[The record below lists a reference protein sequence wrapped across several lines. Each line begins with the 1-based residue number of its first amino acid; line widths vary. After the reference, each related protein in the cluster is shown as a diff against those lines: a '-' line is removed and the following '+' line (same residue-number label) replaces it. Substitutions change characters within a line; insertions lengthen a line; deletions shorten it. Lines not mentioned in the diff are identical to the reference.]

1 MTSRTVRTVLTAIDA
16 VGEELDE
23 ERLRGVTGGQ
33 APEFDRTGSYADNM
47 CKYDDIAV

>member
-1 MTSRTVRTVLTAIDA
+1 MKVRTVIAAIEA

-33 APEFDRTGSYADNM
+33 APEFDRSGCYADNM
-47 CKYDDIAV
+47 CKYDDISL